1 MHAKDWLLVL
11 VAFFIPPIP
20 VAVKRGLSADLV
32 INIALSLLGFLPGLL
47 HSLYII
53 SLYPYRETYAAL
65 GGDGHNNRTDYGT
78 VST

>member
-1 MHAKDWLLVL
+1 MHARDWFLVFIA
-11 VAFFIPPIP
+11 VFIPPIP
-20 VAVKRGLSADLV
+20 VAVKRGLSMDLA
-32 INIALSLLGFLPGLL
+32 INIALSFLGYFPGLI

-65 GGDGHNNRTDYGT
+65 GGDGHNNRSNYGA